1 MTTTILP
8 QRDAE
13 LETVL
18 ATHWPGGP
26 VYAFDVVA
34 STMDIAHALAQ
45 DGAPEWTLVWAQRQE
60 QGRGQRGRAW
70 MSPEGGLYCSIILRP
85 TKPVVELPQLTLVVG
100 EAVKQAIEEVTGL
113 SLTIKHPNDLF
124 LNGKKLCGIL
134 TERKTDAVVVGIGIN
149 INVPLSE
156 LPETATSLS
165 VAGATDNPLE
175 LMGTIYHHLSHHYV
189 DWLQP

>member
-26 VYAFDVVA
+26 VYAFDSVA

-45 DGAPEWTLVWAQRQE
+45 DGASEWTLVWAQRQE

-70 MSPEGGLYCSIILRP
+70 ISPEGGLYCSIILRP
-85 TKPVVELPQLTLVVG
+85 TKPVVELPQLTLIVG
-100 EAVKQAIEEVTGL
+100 EALKQAIEEVTGL
-113 SLTIKHPNDLF
+113 SLTIKHPNDLL

-149 INVPLSE
+149 LSTAPME
-156 LPETATSLS
+156 LPQGATSLS
-165 VAGATDNPLE
+165 AAGNACNPL
-175 LMGTIYHHLSHHYV
+175 LLVNAIYRHLRRTYTVWSE
-189 DWLQP
+189 